1 MWVAIVMALLALA
14 LASPVHAQSFST
26 ADLAGSW
33 AFFQLATPTTS
44 FNGNGSSIVSFNGV
58 LTFDSAGNAGGTL
71 SGGGLSG
78 AGISSGSFSVAVDG
92 SVQGAFSCCDDPD
105 GDFVSTGARMLTNK
119 HTIVGTA
126 TIFGQVGFFNLV
138 KLEGGQTFDVTDVAG
153 DTQLDWSYHELTPS
167 NDLTRTGT
175 DSTGDA
181 AWVNGSITFHNSGGC
196 TEADLTLPDGT
207 IRARRAD
214 GSTSYG

>member
-1 MWVAIVMALLALA
+1 MWVAIVMALLALT
-14 LASPVHAQSFST
+14 LASPVHAQTFST
-26 ADLAGSW
+26 ADLAGTW

-44 FNGNGSSIVSFNGV
+44 FNGSSVVSFNGV
-58 LTFDSAGNAGGTL
+58 LSFDTAGNVGGTL
-71 SGGGLSG
+71 SGGALSG

-92 SVQGAFSCCDDPD
+92 QVQGSFSCCDDPD
-105 GDFVSTGARMLTNK
+105 GDFVSSGARMLTNK

-138 KLEGGQTFDVTDVAG
+138 KLEGGQTFALDDVAG
-153 DTQLDWSYHELTPS
+153 GTQQDWSYHELTPS
-167 NDLTRTGT
+167 NDLVRTGT

-181 AWVNGSITFHNSGGC
+181 AWVNGSITFHNPGGC

-207 IRARRAD
+207 IRAQRL
-214 GSTSYG
+214 TSYG